1 MLANLIN
8 FIPYSFRDKIHKIP
22 LVGALQRWIFET
34 AFCGNLDFRIKEGPA
49 KGLVFPLKLP
59 DDKLFWTGLWEKEF
73 VERLAHETE
82 TGAVCLDVGAY
93 RGYFSGVMAVQGA
106 GEVHCFEP
114 NPENVAK
121 LERLAEL
128 NANLPLKIHRLALGD
143 ADGETEF
150 VLMSEDTMGKLA
162 DSSFQRE
169 RATGNRFKVNLS
181 KLDTLASEGIVP
193 LPSLIK
199 VDVEGAE
206 KMFLDG
212 AAATIEKSR
221 PTILLEYH
229 SGPLAREC
237 ARFLEA
243 RGYRIEWLETD
254 NPGSLSE
261 EAVGHF
267 VAMPVTTTN
276 QTPGVATDEGR

>member
-8 FIPYSFRDKIHKIP
+8 LIPYSCRDKIRRIP
-22 LVGALQRWIFET
+22 LVGASQRWVFQM
-34 AFCGNLDFRIKEGPA
+34 AFRGDVDFRIKEGPA

-73 VERLAHETE
+73 AERLALATRQ
-82 TGAVCLDVGAY
+82 GGVCLDVGAY

-114 NPENVAK
+114 NPDNIVK

-128 NANLPLKIHRLALGD
+128 NPDLPLKVHQMALGD

-169 RATGNRFKVNLS
+169 RSTGKRFEVKLC
-181 KLDTLASEGIVP
+181 KLDTLVSEGKVP
-193 LPSLIK
+193 APSLIK

-206 KMFLDG
+206 KMFLEG
-212 AAATIEKSR
+212 AAESIKRSK

-229 SGPLAREC
+229 SGPLARDC
-237 ARFLEA
+237 AALLEDS
-243 RGYRIEWLETD
+243 GYSIEWLETND
-254 NPGSLSE
+254 PSSLGE
-261 EAVGHF
+261 EEVGHF
-267 VAMPVTTTN
+267 VAV
-276 QTPGVATDEGR
+276 VR

>member
-1 MLANLIN
+1 MLADLINLI
-8 FIPYSFRDKIHKIP
+8 PYRYRDGIRRIP
-22 LVGALQRWIFET
+22 LVGVLQRWVFKT
-34 AFCGNLDFRIKEGPA
+34 AFRGNIDFKINDGPA

-73 VERLAHETE
+73 AERLARATKN
-82 TGAVCLDVGAY
+82 GAVCLDVGAY
-93 RGYFSGVMAVQGA
+93 RGYFSGVMAVHGA

-114 NPENVAK
+114 NPENVVK
-121 LERLAEL
+121 LQRLAEL
-128 NANLPLKIHRLALGD
+128 NPNLTLRVHQLALGD

-169 RATGNRFKVNLS
+169 RSTGNRFKVKLS
-181 KLDTLASEGIVP
+181 RLDTLASEGSVP

-229 SGPLAREC
+229 SGALAREC
-237 ARFLEA
+237 AGFLEA
-243 RGYRIEWLETD
+243 RGYCIEWLETD
-254 NPGSLSE
+254 DPGSLSE

-267 VAMPVTTTN
+267 VAMSVTTTN
-276 QTPGVATDEGR
+276 QTSGVATDSES

>member
-8 FIPYSFRDKIHKIP
+8 LIPYSCRDKIRRIP
-22 LVGALQRWIFET
+22 LVGALQRWIFT
-34 AFCGNLDFRIKEGPA
+34 TFFRGSVDSKIKEGPA

-73 VERLAHETE
+73 AERLARATRQ
-82 TGAVCLDVGAY
+82 GGVCLDVGAY
-93 RGYFSGVMAVQGA
+93 RGYFSGVMAVHGA

-114 NPENVAK
+114 NPDNIAK

-128 NANLPLKIHRLALGD
+128 NPDLPLKVHQMALGD

-162 DSSFQRE
+162 DSSFQLE
-169 RATGNRFKVNLS
+169 RSTGHRFKVKLC
-181 KLDTLASEGIVP
+181 KLDTLVSEGKIP
-193 LPSLIK
+193 APSVIK

-212 AAATIEKSR
+212 AAATIEQSR

-237 ARFLEA
+237 AGLLEV
-243 RGYRIEWLETD
+243 RGYRIEWLERID
-254 NPGSLSE
+254 PMQLQVD
-261 EAVGHF
+261 AVGHF
-267 VAMPVTTTN
+267 VAVPKV
-276 QTPGVATDEGR
+276 

>member
-8 FIPYSFRDKIHKIP
+8 LIPYRFRDKIRRIP
-22 LVGALQRWIFET
+22 LMGALQRWVFKT
-34 AFCGNLDFRIKEGPA
+34 AFRGDVDFRIKEGPA

-73 VERLAHETE
+73 AERLALATRQ
-82 TGAVCLDVGAY
+82 GGVCLDVGAY

-114 NPENVAK
+114 NPDNIAK

-128 NANLPLKIHRLALGD
+128 NPVLPLKVHQMALGD

-169 RATGNRFKVNLS
+169 RSTGHRFKVKLC
-181 KLDTLASEGIVP
+181 KLDTLVSSGKVP
-193 LPSLIK
+193 APSLIK
-199 VDVEGAE
+199 VDIEGAE
-206 KMFLDG
+206 KMFLEG
-212 AAATIEKSR
+212 AAASIEKST

-237 ARFLEA
+237 AGFLEA
-243 RGYRIEWLETD
+243 RGYCIEWLETND
-254 NPGSLSE
+254 PAGLTE

-267 VAMPVTTTN
+267 VA
-276 QTPGVATDEGR
+276 VAGEQR

>member
-1 MLANLIN
+1 MLADLINLI
-8 FIPYSFRDKIHKIP
+8 PYRYRDGIRRIP
-22 LVGALQRWIFET
+22 LVGVLQRWVFKT
-34 AFCGNLDFRIKEGPA
+34 AFRGDVDFRIKEGPA

-73 VERLAHETE
+73 AERLALATRQ
-82 TGAVCLDVGAY
+82 GGVCLDVGAY

-114 NPENVAK
+114 NPDNIAK
-121 LERLAEL
+121 LERLAAL
-128 NANLPLKIHRLALGD
+128 NPDLPLKVHQMALGD
-143 ADGETEF
+143 ANGETEF

-169 RATGNRFKVNLS
+169 RSAGKKFEVKLC
-181 KLDTLASEGIVP
+181 KLDTLVSSGKVP
-193 LPSLIK
+193 APSLIK
-199 VDVEGAE
+199 VDIEGAE
-206 KMFLDG
+206 KMFLEG
-212 AAATIEKSR
+212 AAASIEESA

-237 ARFLEA
+237 AGFLEA
-243 RGYRIEWLETD
+243 LGYHIEWLETND
-254 NPGSLSE
+254 PAGLTE

-267 VAMPVTTTN
+267 VA
-276 QTPGVATDEGR
+276 VAGEQR